1 MSEIPLRRW
10 LQKQPQPSFVVA
22 DMPDGTEK
30 KVRIGV
36 SRSRY
41 RDAEEALEGAVACEA
56 LDDEGAVL
64 RTWDSGKKKDT
75 SLAPVAAAQSQENLL
90 LVQLANVLASV
101 ADRSVERY
109 QGIVKMSFDQNEKL
123 LKLISDRLTAIE
135 KLYQQ
140 SLIAQAEALA
150 AEQEAAAEAAE
161 NANDPN
167 LPLVA
172 QVLTQ
177 ALGGNG
183 ANGASKETE

>member
-1 MSEIPLRRW
+1 MTIPLRRW
-10 LQKQPQPSFVVA
+10 LQKQPQPSFVLA
-22 DMPDGTEK
+22 DMADGTEK

-36 SRSRY
+36 ARSRF

-56 LDDEGAVL
+56 LDDDGAVL
-64 RTWDSGKKKDT
+64 RTWDSGKKKDAT
-75 SLAPVAAAQSQENLL
+75 LAPVATQPPENLL
-90 LVQLANVLASV
+90 LVALANVLASV

-150 AEQEAAAEAAE
+150 AEQDAAAEAAE
-161 NANDPN
+161 QANDPN

-177 ALGGNG
+177 ALGGGGMNG
-183 ANGASKETE
+183 AAQQEKE